1 MFIRKANENDIDGI
15 IKLLY
20 QVNQIHADGRPD
32 LFKSGGTKYNKNDLM
47 KIFGDNN
54 KTVFV
59 ADDENEEI
67 LGYIICFFEET
78 EETNS
83 LNPIKTLY
91 IDDLCVD
98 ENTRGKHIG
107 RKLYEYVA
115 DYAKKENFYRIT
127 LHAWECNPSAVQFY
141 KNLGLSIL
149 YTAMEQIL

>member
-83 LNPIKTLY
+83 L
-91 IDDLCVD
+91 
-98 ENTRGKHIG
+98 
-107 RKLYEYVA
+107 
-115 DYAKKENFYRIT
+115 KKEI
-127 LHAWECNPSAVQFY
+127 
-141 KNLGLSIL
+141 
-149 YTAMEQIL
+149 